1 MRRKAKAINFG
12 IIYGISQYGLAKQ
25 IGVSTTEAS
34 EFLNSYFLKFPEI
47 KEYMSSTINFCR
59 KSGYVNNIFGRRTH
73 ITGINDKNF
82 NIRNFQERAAINAPI
97 QGSASEIM
105 RMAMIKISE
114 KLKDV
119 KINDTKMILQIHDEL
134 IFEAP
139 SKDTAKIS
147 KIIKKEMTSVQN
159 SELHS
164 FLLYHYQWT

>member
-1 MRRKAKAINFG
+1 
-12 IIYGISQYGLAKQ
+12 
-25 IGVSTTEAS
+25 
-34 EFLNSYFLKFPEI
+34 
-47 KEYMSSTINFCR
+47 
-59 KSGYVNNIFGRRTH
+59 
-73 ITGINDKNF
+73 
-82 NIRNFQERAAINAPI
+82 
-97 QGSASEIM
+97 
-105 RMAMIKISE
+105 MIKISE

-164 FLLYHYQWT
+164 FSIPLSVDINVGDNWGITLDLY